1 MDNAFI
7 TLVICFN
14 ELLIQLFLLNVL
26 ILVLVG

>member
-14 ELLIQLFLLNVL
+14 ELLTQLFLLNVL